1 MVLYKKVKYPAL
13 MLFSLCMSLD
23 AFGSSTVVLTS
34 VEEERGDLKS
44 KKARVVVTAAASS
57 LAIEDSALP
66 TREALYKGLQRKAHV
81 LINELPKAQ
90 TALSRIEGELL
101 AKVQGIRSTNFLR
114 ITEFTGLISSVK
126 MLKSSIHNTILLA
139 SRDCAHDDNVLGLVA
154 ITVIGS
160 GALKNDLIKFSSL
173 LGDKEDTQNIDCSV
187 LMDVSASIHEITKD
201 IVDPFQER

>member
-57 LAIEDSALP
+57 LFIEDSALP

-160 GALKNDLIKFSSL
+160 GALKAQLMQFSGA
-173 LGDKEDTQNIDCSV
+173 LGDNADTRDVDCSV

-201 IVDPFQER
+201 IDDPFQEK